1 MQAVLKGNKVLLEFA
16 VGKVDED
23 ILSFLSA
30 IEIAKKS
37 KATSED
43 ILRLSKKIKEKWWK
57 ENKQRFINENSN
69 RQ

>member
-30 IEIAKKS
+30 VEIAKKS
-37 KATSED
+37 KAATED
-43 ILRLSKKIKEKWWK
+43 IL
-57 ENKQRFINENSN
+57 
-69 RQ
+69 

>member
-30 IEIAKKS
+30 VEIAKKS
-37 KATSED
+37 KAATED
-43 ILRLSKKIKEKWWK
+43 ILKLSEKIKAKWWK
-57 ENKQRFINENSN
+57 ENKQRFINEAGN
-69 RQ
+69 

>member
-30 IEIAKKS
+30 VEIAKKS
-37 KATSED
+37 KAATED
-43 ILRLSKKIKEKWWK
+43 ILRLSEKIKAKWWK
-57 ENKQRFINENSN
+57 ENKQRFINETGN
-69 RQ
+69 

>member
-30 IEIAKKS
+30 VEIAKKS
-37 KATSED
+37 KAATED
-43 ILRLSKKIKEKWWK
+43 ILRLSEKIKAKWWK
-57 ENKQRFINENSN
+57 ANKQRFINETGN
-69 RQ
+69 

>member
-30 IEIAKKS
+30 VEIAKKS
-37 KATSED
+37 KAATED
-43 ILRLSKKIKEKWWK
+43 ILKLSEKIKAKWWK
-57 ENKQRFINENSN
+57 ENKQRFINETGN
-69 RQ
+69 

>member
-30 IEIAKKS
+30 VKIAKKS
-37 KATSED
+37 KAATEEILKLSE
-43 ILRLSKKIKEKWWK
+43 KIKAKWWK
-57 ENKQRFINENSN
+57 ENKQRFIDETGN
-69 RQ
+69 

>member
-30 IEIAKKS
+30 VEIAKKS
-37 KATSED
+37 KAATED
-43 ILRLSKKIKEKWWK
+43 ISKLSEKIKTKWWK
-57 ENKQRFINENSN
+57 ENKQRFINETGN

>member
-37 KATSED
+37 KAATED
-43 ILRLSKKIKEKWWK
+43 ILRLSEKIKAKWWK
-57 ENKQRFINENSN
+57 ANKQRFINETGN
-69 RQ
+69 